1 MRKRTAHLCIKIEG
15 VLNCH
20 VPTLITHMFS
30 LSAMVGY
37 LFVDIYIYLSMVY
50 VITLVIIYLLYTM
63 ALYTNPFYRNMY
75 VTPKKF

>member
-37 LFVDIYIYLSMVY
+37 LFVDIYLSMVY
-50 VITLVIIYLLYTM
+50 VITLVIIYLLYTK

-75 VTPKKF
+75 VTLKKF